1 MLNVLIKTTVSRAR
15 AVRSRL
21 TPLPYQAR
29 QARRHDLSQGL
40 AADPGIERC
49 LTETAAW
56 LCRAQ
61 DFTTTGDDGVARHY
75 SLLDGWG
82 PSYPET
88 TGYLIPTLIDLGED
102 RQDEQLIRRAR
113 RMLDWLLSIQ
123 LADGA
128 FQGGTVNALPRVPV
142 TFNTGQILLGLA
154 RGAVRFGEPYTA
166 AMHRAARWL
175 VATQDSDGC
184 WRRFPSPFT
193 APGVKAYETHVAW
206 GLLEAARAGAKEQ
219 YAAAAFRNIHW
230 ALTRQQ
236 SNGWFADCCV
246 INPAEPLTHTLGYVL
261 RGLIEGWRYSSDQKL
276 LGAALLTGT
285 RMLEA
290 IGRDGFLP
298 GRLDQEWRGTVRWAC
313 LTGTAQIAHC
323 WLLLYRA
330 TNDRRFRDAAFAAN
344 QYVRR
349 TINPDGP
356 PEMRGAVRG
365 SFPIH
370 GDYGQFEYLNWG
382 AKFLLD
388 SLRLE
393 QQVRRSEG

>member
-1 MLNVLIKTTVSRAR
+1 MLTALLRTTVRRAR

-21 TPLPYQAR
+21 TPLPSQAR
-29 QARRHDLSQGL
+29 QARRRDLSRGL
-40 AADPGIERC
+40 ADDPGIARC

-61 DFTTTGDDGVARHY
+61 DCTTTGDGGVARHY

-88 TGYLIPTLIDLGED
+88 TGYIIPSLIELGED
-102 RQDEQLIRRAR
+102 RQDEQLIGRAR

-123 LADGA
+123 FAEGG
-128 FQGGTVNALPRVPV
+128 FQGGTVNGLPRVPV

-154 RGAVRFGEPYTA
+154 QGAVRFGEPYTA

-175 VATQDSDGC
+175 VETQDGDGC

-193 APGVKAYETHVAW
+193 SPGVKSYETHVAW
-206 GLLEAARAGAKEQ
+206 GLLEAARAGAEAQ
-219 YAAAAFRNIHW
+219 YAAAAIRNIDW

-236 SNGWFADCCV
+236 ANGWFADCCV
-246 INPAEPLTHTLGYVL
+246 INPAEPLTHTLGYAL
-261 RGLIEGWRYSSDQKL
+261 RGLIEGWRYSADQKL
-276 LGAALLTGT
+276 LRAALLTGT
-285 RMLEA
+285 NMLEA

-298 GRLDQEWRGTVRWAC
+298 GRLDQQWRGTVRWAC
-313 LTGTAQIAHC
+313 LTGTAQMAHC
-323 WLLLYRA
+323 WLLLYLA
-330 TNDRRFRDAAFAAN
+330 TDDRRFREAAFAAN

-349 TINPDGP
+349 TINVDGP
-356 PEMRGAVRG
+356 PEIRGAVRG

-370 GDYGQFEYLNWG
+370 GDYGSFEYLNWG

-393 QQVRRSEG
+393 QQVRSSEG

>member
-1 MLNVLIKTTVSRAR
+1 MLNALINTTVSRAR

-40 AADPGIERC
+40 ADDPGLERC

-88 TGYLIPTLIDLGED
+88 TGYIIPTLIDLGED

-123 LADGA
+123 FAGGG
-128 FQGGTVNALPRVPV
+128 FQGGTVNGLPRVPV

-175 VATQDSDGC
+175 VETQDSDGC

-193 APGVKAYETHVAW
+193 SPGVKAYETHVAW
-206 GLLEAARAGAKEQ
+206 GLLEAARVGAEAR
-219 YAAAAFRNIHW
+219 YAAAAIRNIQW

-236 SNGWFADCCV
+236 ANGWFADCCV

-276 LGAALLTGT
+276 LRAARLTGT
-285 RMLEA
+285 RLLEA

-330 TNDRRFRDAAFAAN
+330 TDDRRFRDAAFAAN

-349 TINPDGP
+349 TISPDGP
-356 PEMRGAVRG
+356 PEIRGAVRG

-393 QQVRRSEG
+393 QQVRRGEG